1 KNQIHKAL
9 VTATL
14 VALCVLATNTH
25 AAYTFC
31 CRRYVHR
38 KIPFSEIKGFSVQ
51 RSTVLCPINAIIFHT
66 NKGNRCADS
75 TQEWVM
81 DYVRGAPNSL
91 RTSGLMMVTK
101 SQSNKYID
109 ISHSSVDRL
118 LD

>member
-81 DYVRGAPNSL
+81 DYVSYIL
-91 RTSGLMMVTK
+91 KSEECHKVLFICGL
-101 SQSNKYID
+101 QCG
-109 ISHSSVDRL
+109 L
-118 LD
+118 WFW

>member
-1 KNQIHKAL
+1 MLI
-9 VTATL
+9 
-14 VALCVLATNTH
+14 LAYRTS
-25 AAYTFC
+25 YTFC

-81 DYVRGAPNSL
+81 DYVSYIL
-91 RTSGLMMVTK
+91 TKLKETDIGLYTI
-101 SQSNKYID
+101 N
-109 ISHSSVDRL
+109 RAL
-118 LD
+118 LT